1 MVTVVSGGI
10 KNAPWMACKLVK
22 NKNNEDSASVEDEPM
37 LTASVEKQTEREEYE
52 RLMPLIWQKVGWI
65 SITVFIIVV
74 IVLTSLHNAWL
85 FISVVIANLFAV
97 GGFWVLQAHA
107 IFMNDPRACGAKP
120 CISLVVED
128 IEPVDL
134 VLSSPYEA
142 AVKQRRPQEV
152 GSKLERVALSKR
164 KDMES

>member
-22 NKNNEDSASVEDEPM
+22 NKINEDSASVEDEPM
-37 LTASVEKQTEREEYE
+37 LTASVEKETEREEYE
-52 RLMPLIWQKVGWI
+52 RLMPLIWCMPNIRFVN
-65 SITVFIIVV
+65 S
-74 IVLTSLHNAWL
+74 SLHNAWL

>member
-1 MVTVVSGGI
+1 MT
-10 KNAPWMACKLVK
+10 
-22 NKNNEDSASVEDEPM
+22 
-37 LTASVEKQTEREEYE
+37 
-52 RLMPLIWQKVGWI
+52 LIGMEFKHLQR
-65 SITVFIIVV
+65 S
-74 IVLTSLHNAWL
+74 SLHNAWL